1 MTKAFGYPLAWAV
14 DQSKIRGITLHKKN
28 IGELVN
34 GYVLEDLFL
43 TIMEDDELFWNM
55 LEILDL
61 FCEILGPTFS
71 KLKVIA
77 YWKSP
82 CELLSG

>member
-14 DQSKIRGITLHKKN
+14 DQRKIRGITLHKQN

-43 TIMEDDELFWNM
+43 TIMEDDELF
-55 LEILDL
+55 
-61 FCEILGPTFS
+61 
-71 KLKVIA
+71 
-77 YWKSP
+77 
-82 CELLSG
+82 